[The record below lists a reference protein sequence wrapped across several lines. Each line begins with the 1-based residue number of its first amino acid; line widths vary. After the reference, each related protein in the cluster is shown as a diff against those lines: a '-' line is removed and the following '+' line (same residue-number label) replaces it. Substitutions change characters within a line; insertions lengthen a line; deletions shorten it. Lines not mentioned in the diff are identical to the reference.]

1 MTVEPDV
8 HVSTRQLDHQAI
20 EALLAKHH
28 VGSTAIAFHDRV
40 NIALANYVY
49 TDRHIYGRL
58 EDGPDVATVR
68 HRHWVAFQVSEIAG
82 IYYWRTVTANG
93 SIPGLTDGP
102 SVGEA
107 TEYRK
112 ALASC
117 RPCLRRAT
125 RCRSGCTCFAC
136 TSMTSLVVK
145 RERTRAPSAPYE
157 PATSMDLSQAKR
169 QRSLGSSSLM
179 WAQPVA

>member
-28 VGSTAIAFHDRV
+28 VGSTAIAFHDRM

-49 TDRHIYGRL
+49 TDRRIYGRL

-68 HRHWVAFQVSEIAG
+68 HHHWVAFQVSEIDG
-82 IYYWRTVTANG
+82 IYDWRTVTANG

-102 SVGEA
+102 PWV
-107 TEYRK
+107 
-112 ALASC
+112 
-117 RPCLRRAT
+117 
-125 RCRSGCTCFAC
+125 
-136 TSMTSLVVK
+136 
-145 RERTRAPSAPYE
+145 
-157 PATSMDLSQAKR
+157 R
-169 QRSLGSSSLM
+169 QRNTERR
-179 WAQPVA
+179 WI

>member
-1 MTVEPDV
+1 
-8 HVSTRQLDHQAI
+8 
-20 EALLAKHH
+20 
-28 VGSTAIAFHDRV
+28 
-40 NIALANYVY
+40 
-49 TDRHIYGRL
+49 
-58 EDGPDVATVR
+58 
-68 HRHWVAFQVSEIAG
+68 VSEIDG
-82 IYYWRTVTANG
+82 IYDWRTVTANG

-112 ALASC
+112 ALDLIRGVVPAV
-117 RPCLRRAT
+117 LRRAT

>member
-112 ALASC
+112 ALDLIRGVVPAVFTP
-117 RPCLRRAT
+117 RDPMPQRVHLFRMYVDDLTGREARTDARARLPT
-125 RCRSGCTCFAC
+125 G
-136 TSMTSLVVK
+136 
-145 RERTRAPSAPYE
+145 
-157 PATSMDLSQAKR
+157 
-169 QRSLGSSSLM
+169 
-179 WAQPVA
+179 